1 MEYIYIYNI
10 RKPIKTNK
18 PVSLHSSLFAFP
30 KKNIFLV
37 PDLLL
42 LPSAKR
48 KLVTVRSP
56 VKTWECPTGTV
67 NAGFGTTWSR
77 EAAEGRSYQQQ
88 LAIQELQVA
97 MQGTTMP
104 KTDDAETLGA
114 ETPSFFLGGGRV
126 WLWGSNERMVE
137 ILGQVDV

>member
-1 MEYIYIYNI
+1 MEYVYIIYETRSKQANQFNHIHL
-10 RKPIKTNK
+10 
-18 PVSLHSSLFAFP
+18 SLPFQ
-30 KKNIFLV
+30 KKH
-37 PDLLL
+37 LL
-42 LPSAKR
+42 STR
-48 KLVTVRSP
+48 FVVVTVCQKKTGHLWKL

-114 ETPSFFLGGGRV
+114 ETPRVFFWR
-126 WLWGSNERMVE
+126 
-137 ILGQVDV
+137 

>member
-1 MEYIYIYNI
+1 M
-10 RKPIKTNK
+10 K
-18 PVSLHSSLFAFP
+18 A
-30 KKNIFLV
+30 
-37 PDLLL
+37 
-42 LPSAKR
+42 
-48 KLVTVRSP
+48 
-56 VKTWECPTGTV
+56 WECPTGTV

-114 ETPSFFLGGGRV
+114 ETPSFFWGGEECGCGGQTRE
-126 WLWGSNERMVE
+126 WVE